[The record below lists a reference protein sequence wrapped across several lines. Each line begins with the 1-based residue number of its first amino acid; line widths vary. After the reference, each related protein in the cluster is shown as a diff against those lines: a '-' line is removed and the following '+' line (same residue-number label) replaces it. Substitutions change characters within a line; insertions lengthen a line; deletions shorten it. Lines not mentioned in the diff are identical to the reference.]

1 MNKNVRQWM
10 AACAAVALAV
20 GQALATDGTW
30 SNTSGGN
37 WSDTAKWADGNVASG
52 AGASAFF
59 TNGTGVTVFQDV
71 GSLTLGNLYFAN
83 ASTLITNNP
92 IALNGGGTAVFTVNG
107 SASTANVS
115 VVLNPVAGTLL
126 VKEGAGTLQLNKP
139 AGASG
144 AFSGIALNAGTLLLD
159 KGVGGDGL
167 NVGTNAIAINAGATL
182 RYLDNNLINNQS
194 VIDVKSGG
202 LLDFNYLSD
211 NIGVLMGAGVVTN
224 MSQPVQFWMGNTT
237 RTFAGR
243 CYGGGTL
250 TFMQP
255 GVFVVGASNSLENV
269 TFDQTFP
276 GLLAFAPGIGAFAL
290 GGLTGTNGL
299 VLQDTLG
306 FAVNVGLGGLNSYS
320 TCSMLFSGP
329 GGITKNGTGTMTL
342 TNAQAYAGATVINNG
357 TLKLGDGVND
367 GWVTN
372 TASITVGTN
381 GTLAYNTLASLTNNT
396 PLYGSGKL
404 TKALSSSLT
413 LNAFNM
419 TNGAV
424 TVSGGTFTLNG
435 GSGTGSTF
443 TVNSGCAVGVNGGNL
458 TGGGFTMNT
467 GSRITFTG
475 GSITGAALTV
485 NGLMAAPVLITGGT
499 NLFSNGIGNNHAV
512 YQQTGGTSGFLGTD
526 GNNNTNLIFV
536 TVSGGSMRIGTVG
549 WPRGLGLL
557 VCSNAA
563 VTLADSGSYG
573 QRLASDGRGHI
584 VVVTNSASM
593 TADSLLLVSSGSPA
607 STGTLALAG
616 GTFTI
621 GNLNNS
627 GANTNSFSAVNFN
640 GGLFK
645 SSANQSIG
653 ANAYSTFGVFE
664 GGARIDSGTWSVTLQ
679 QPLFSGVGVIDGG
692 LIKYGAGTLTTTTNN
707 AYTGP
712 TVLKAGTL
720 SGTVPGGTPFG
731 YGPVLIS
738 GGALSVAPTGS
749 GLTPSLTVASG
760 DAANTVAYGPG
771 SSLLRLTRGS
781 NTRVTLTLGNSG
793 AAANS
798 VLVRTN
804 NSVLAI
810 YTPVGTALTLGGTER
825 LFVNGG
831 VPTVNGMVSASLY
844 GVCNSDRN
852 PCEFLTYDGTVGF
865 TNVAYTTGLGGGA
878 SSIATVTT
886 NTATDSTQVYA
897 LRVHNGAI
905 LTINSGKTLTVGD
918 GVNPAGVMLNNSSG
932 VTAGMTGGTLN
943 FGTSE
948 GVVIFN
954 LRRSDQFA
962 PTLNSVITGSGGV
975 TFAGGGSDEDISIGS
990 AGNTYTGGTRI
1001 MAGRVSL
1008 LNALGFSTGDVFI
1021 YGNAGWGGQ
1030 FQFNFAGTVTNAFHL
1045 AGVGTTQGS
1054 TPAGAIRFDNNGI
1067 VSGPVELMDDT
1078 RVGAPTLSAIGTISG
1093 SIYGPFGFE
1102 IGCPGQ
1108 AWGKVVLTGTNT
1120 YSGITRVSGGT
1131 LELSGGGTFGAGP
1144 VINNSTL
1151 SFRYAGNVT
1160 VTNPIS
1166 GTGRVLQNGNGT
1178 LTLSGGNACSGATEV
1193 NAGTLVVKDSSVSA
1207 SSVSV
1212 SGTLDL
1218 GGQNLTLG
1226 RLAGSG
1232 AVSNSVGGTV
1242 TLTVGAGNA
1251 DGQFWGAI
1259 RNGAGTTALNK
1270 TGSGTLALS
1279 GLNTYSGA
1287 TVIGGG
1293 TIKLQGVQTA
1303 APTNGLAYQ
1312 LDATDPSKLTLS
1324 GSNVTMWADSTAAGV
1339 NFTQSVAVLQ
1349 PVYVTNALNGHSAVR
1364 FEGMTNCMG
1373 SGKAALVQTAFIV
1386 NRVRGYMSGGGLWG
1400 QNNGDFGI
1408 RQASLT
1414 SWNHP
1419 GNGNDFSCGGQM
1431 FLNGVETNQLAS
1443 NTPHILTAISASQKS
1458 WSTAIGDCRPYNGT
1472 IFRSYKG
1479 DVGEV
1484 LVYTNALAAAD
1495 RQAVEAYLNYKWFG
1509 VGLLAPTNVLPTATA
1524 LTVSNSAAF
1533 DLNGLSQE
1541 VGSLSGA
1548 GSVANGSA
1556 AWSTLTVG
1564 NDNSSTLF
1572 SGTISGSN
1580 ALVKV
1585 GGGTLTLGGAN
1596 TYLGNTLI
1604 SGGTLT
1610 LAGGANRLPT
1620 GSTVTVASGATLN
1633 LNGQAQTL
1641 AGIGGSGSVSG
1652 GSLTVTGTVAP
1663 GGLSAVGTLT
1673 LANTPV
1679 LSGSTLLID
1688 TRVDGTCDTL
1698 AVSDALSLSGL
1709 TLQIAD
1715 PTQMKGYSYAIVT
1728 CAGNLTGTFSAT
1740 PNLPATWLV
1749 RYDRTPGAGQ
1759 VLLIHNRGTLISIR

>member
-1 MNKNVRQWM
+1 MSMNVGQWR
-10 AACAAVALAV
+10 AACAAVALTV
-20 GQALATDGTW
+20 GAALATDGTW
-30 SNTSGGN
+30 SNASGGN
-37 WSDTAKWADGNVASG
+37 WSDTAKWAGGNVASG
-52 AGASAFF
+52 AGASAYF

-92 IALNGGGTAVFTVNG
+92 IALNGGGTSVFTVNG

-126 VKEGAGTLQLNKP
+126 VKEGVGTLQLNKP

-144 AFSGIALNAGTLLLD
+144 AFGGIVLNAGTLLLD

-167 NVGTNAIAINAGATL
+167 NVGTNSITINTGTVL

-202 LLDFNYLSD
+202 LLDFGNLSD
-211 NIGVLMGAGVVTN
+211 NIGVLMGSGVVTN

-237 RTFAGR
+237 RTFAGK

-255 GVFVVGASNSLENV
+255 GVFVVGASNSLENA

-276 GLLAFAPGIGAFAL
+276 GLLAFAPGIGTFML

-306 FAVNVGLGGLNSYS
+306 GAITLGLGGLNNSVTYS
-320 TCSMLFSGP
+320 MPFSGL
-329 GGITKNGTGTMTL
+329 GGIAKNGGGTITL
-342 TNAQAYAGATVINNG
+342 TNAQAYAGATVVNNG

-367 GWVTN
+367 GWLTN
-372 TASITVGTN
+372 TASITVGTA
-381 GTLAYNTLASLTNNT
+381 GTLAFNTLASLTNST
-396 PLYGSGKL
+396 PLYGPGKL
-404 TKALSSSLT
+404 TKALSSSVA
-413 LNAFNM
+413 LNAFYM

-424 TVSGGTFTLNG
+424 TVNGGTFTLNG
-435 GSGTGSTF
+435 GGSTGATF
-443 TVNSGCAVGVNGGNL
+443 AVNSGCAVGVNGGSLN
-458 TGGGFTMNT
+458 GGGFTMNT
-467 GSRITFTG
+467 GSRIAFNG
-475 GSITGAALTV
+475 GSNTGAALTV
-485 NGLMAAPVLITGGT
+485 NGLMSAPVLITGGT

-512 YQQTGGTSGFLGTD
+512 YQQTGGTSGFIGTD

-536 TVSGGSMRIGTVG
+536 TVSGGTLRIGAAA

-557 VCSNAA
+557 ACSNAA
-563 VTLADSGSYG
+563 VTLTDNGSYG
-573 QRLASDGRGHI
+573 QRLASDGKGHI
-584 VVVTNSASM
+584 IIVTNSASI
-593 TADSLLLVSSGSPA
+593 TADSLLLMSSGTPA

-616 GTFTI
+616 GTFTV
-621 GNLNNS
+621 GNLNNG
-627 GANTNSFSAVNFN
+627 GANSNSLSAVNFN

-653 ANAYSTFGVFE
+653 ANAFSTFNVLE
-664 GGARIDSGTWSVTLQ
+664 GGARIDSGAWTVSLQ
-679 QPLFSGVGVIDGG
+679 QPLLSGVGVTDGG
-692 LIKYGAGTLTTTTNN
+692 LIKYGAGTLTLTTN
-707 AYTGP
+707 ATYTGQ
-712 TVLKAGTL
+712 TIVKAGILASTAL
-720 SGTVPGGTPFG
+720 LDTPFG
-731 YGPVLIS
+731 TGSLLAD
-738 GGALSVAPTGS
+738 GGTLSVAPSGS
-749 GLTPSLTVASG
+749 GLTLSLT
-760 DAANTVAYGPG
+760 AAAGAAGNTVTYGAGPSALKLAKG
-771 SSLLRLTRGS
+771 SDTG
-781 NTRVTLTLGNSG
+781 VTLTLGNSG

-804 NSVLAI
+804 RGVLAI
-810 YTPVGTALTLGGTER
+810 SPGAGTAALGSTEK
-825 LFVNGG
+825 LLVNGG
-831 VPTVNGMVSASLY
+831 VTLVNSMASASLFAIH
-844 GVCNSDRN
+844 NDDRRS
-852 PCEFLTYDGTVGF
+852 CDFLTYGGNGF
-865 TNVAYTTGLGGGA
+865 QTASYTAGLGGGSA
-878 SSIATVTT
+878 SLANVTT
-886 NTATDSTQVYA
+886 NSIVSNTQVYA
-897 LRVHNGAI
+897 LRVHNGAN
-905 LTINSGKTLTVGD
+905 LTINGGNTLTVGD
-918 GVNPAGVMLNNSSG
+918 GVNPAGVIFNNSSG

-943 FGTSE
+943 FGSSE

-954 LRRSDQFA
+954 LRRSDQFG
-962 PTLNSVITGSGGV
+962 PNLNSVIAGSNGV
-975 TFAGGGSDEDISIGS
+975 TFSGGGSDEDISLGS

-1008 LNALGFSTGDVFI
+1008 ANALGFSTGDVFI

-1054 TPAGAIRFDNNGI
+1054 TPAGAIRFDNNGT
-1067 VSGPVELMDDT
+1067 VSGSVELLDDT
-1078 RVGAPTLSAIGTISG
+1078 RVGTPTLSAVGTISG

-1178 LTLSGGNACSGATEV
+1178 LTLSGGNTCSGAAEV
-1193 NAGTLVVKDSSVSA
+1193 NAGTLVVKDPSVNA

-1218 GGQNLTLG
+1218 GGQSLTLG

-1232 AVSNSVGGTV
+1232 AVSNSAGGTV

-1259 RNGAGTTALNK
+1259 RNGTGTTALNK

-1349 PVYVTNALNGHSAVR
+1349 PVYVTNALNGRSAVR

-1373 SGKAALVQTAFIV
+1373 SGKATLVQTAFIV
-1386 NRVRGYMSGGGLWG
+1386 NRARGYMSGGGLWG

-1414 SWNHP
+1414 AWNHP

-1458 WSTAIGDCRPYNGT
+1458 WSTSVGDCRPYNGT
-1472 IFRSYKG
+1472 LFRSYKG

-1524 LTVSNSAAF
+1524 LVVSNSAAL

-1548 GSVANGSA
+1548 GSVANGSGV
-1556 AWSTLTVG
+1556 WSTLTVG

-1572 SGTISGSN
+1572 SGVISGSN

-1596 TYLGNTLI
+1596 TYLGSTLI

-1641 AGIGGSGSVSG
+1641 SWIAGGGSVSG

-1663 GGLSAVGTLT
+1663 GGLNAVGTLT

-1688 TRVDGTCDTL
+1688 TRTDGTCDKL
-1698 AVSDALSLSGL
+1698 AVTDALSLSGL

-1715 PTQMKGYSYAIVT
+1715 PTQMRGYSYEIVT
-1728 CAGNLTGTFSAT
+1728 CAGNLTGTFAAM
-1740 PNLPATWLV
+1740 PNLPSTWLV
-1749 RYDRTPGAGQ
+1749 RYDRTLGAGR
-1759 VLLIHNRGTLISIR
+1759 VLLIHNLGTLISIR